1 MNVKAWIEDI
11 DQSLRL
17 VSNAELAEGMAAY
30 MKGHFSYL
38 GIKKPLRAEK
48 TATQIRS
55 FEGSID
61 DLFEAVFLLWEL
73 EEREFQ
79 YVAMDLLERYKR
91 LLKPEHLPH
100 LKSLIVSKSW
110 WDTVDKLSSNL
121 VGFLI
126 LKNPGLRGEVFL
138 WGEEENLWLQRCS
151 IIFQLTFKLNTD
163 LDLLSTAIERHV
175 RSKEFFLQKAIGWSL
190 RQYARTDAKWVFD
203 YVERTHLAPLSKREA
218 LKHLLLRR

>member
-1 MNVKAWIEDI
+1 MNVKAWIDEI
-11 DQSLRL
+11 DQSLRSA
-17 VSNAELAEGMAAY
+17 SNPELAEGMAAY

-79 YVAMDLLERYKR
+79 YVAMELLERYKR

-110 WDTVDKLSSNL
+110 WDTVDKLSTNII
-121 VGFLI
+121 GFII
-126 LKNPGLRGEVFL
+126 LKNPELKSEVFL
-138 WGEEENLWLQRCS
+138 WGDEKNMWLQRCS
-151 IIFQLTFKLNTD
+151 ILFQLSFKGKTD
-163 LDLLSTAIERHV
+163 KELLTAAIERH
-175 RSKEFFLQKAIGWSL
+175 RGSKEFFLQKAIGWSL
-190 RQYARTDAKWVFD
+190 RQYARTDARWVLKF
-203 YVERTHLAPLSKREA
+203 VEEIPLAPLSKREA
-218 LKHLLLRR
+218 LKHFK